1 MRLTR
6 NLSLAEMIKSNTAKR
21 LGIKNSPTDEHLG
34 NMILWAENIFQPI
47 RDQFQ
52 EPIIISSGYRSEK
65 LNEAIGG
72 SLNSQ
77 HSKGQAGDIDQDN
90 SGTKVTNRD
99 VFDFILDH
107 LDFDQLILEFTDSDG
122 NPSWVHVS
130 YVGEKENRGQVLVAV
145 KENGKTKYYP
155 YA

>member
-90 SGTKVTNRD
+90 TGTKVTNRD

>member
-34 NMILWAENIFQPI
+34 DMILWAENIFQPI

-90 SGTKVTNRD
+90 TGTKVTNRD

-107 LDFDQLILEFTDSDG
+107 LDFDQLILEFPDSDG

-130 YVGEKENRGQVLVAV
+130 CVGEKENRGQVLVAV

>member
-1 MRLTR
+1 
-6 NLSLAEMIKSNTAKR
+6 MIKSNTAKR

-47 RDQFQ
+47 REQFQ

-90 SGTKVTNRD
+90 TGTKVNNRD

-107 LDFDQLILEFTDSDG
+107 LDFDQLILEFPDSDG

>member
-107 LDFDQLILEFTDSDG
+107 LDFDQLILEFPDSDG

-130 YVGEKENRGQVLVAV
+130 CVGEKENRGQVLVAV

>member
-107 LDFDQLILEFTDSDG
+107 LDFDQLILEFPDSDG

-130 YVGEKENRGQVLVAV
+130 YVGEKDNRGQVLMAV

>member
-65 LNEAIGG
+65 LNKAIGG

-90 SGTKVTNRD
+90 VGTKVTNRD

-107 LDFDQLILEFTDSDG
+107 LDFDQLILEFPDSDG

-130 YVGEKENRGQVLVAV
+130 YVGEKENRGQVLMAV

>member
-1 MRLTR
+1 MKLSK
-6 NLSLAEMIKSNTAKR
+6 NLSFNEMIKSNTAIR
-21 LGIKNSPTDEHLG
+21 LGIDNKPCDEHLG

-52 EPIIISSGYRSEK
+52 EPIFISSGYRSEK
-65 LNEAIGG
+65 LNKAIGG
-72 SLNSQ
+72 AANSQ

-90 SGTKVTNRD
+90 AGTKVTNRD

-107 LDFDQLILEFTDSDG
+107 LDFDQLILEFPDKDG

-130 YVGEKENRGQVLVAV
+130 YVGEGENRGEVLVAV
-145 KENGKTKYYP
+145 KEEGKTKYKK